1 VTRPEEALERA
12 REAVARKRAEGGY
25 TAAASTAGD
34 PAPPERPAAAQ
45 LREWSL
51 IEVDPE
57 LVYSTRRGGA
67 PITALKRGLLRLLR
81 QYTAELE
88 AQQTRFNV
96 AVLAQLGELESRLAK
111 LEQRPGRD
119 VPE

>member
-12 REAVARKRAEGGY
+12 REAVGRKRAEGGY
-25 TAAASTAGD
+25 PGAASTAGD
-34 PAPPERPAAAQ
+34 PAAPERPTPAQ

-51 IEVDPE
+51 IQVDPG

-67 PITALKRGLLRLLR
+67 PITTLKRALLRLLR

-96 AVLAQLGELESRLAK
+96 AVLAYLGELEARLAA
-111 LEQRPGRD
+111 LERD
-119 VPE
+119 KPE

>member
-1 VTRPEEALERA
+1 MTRPEDALDRA
-12 REAVARKRAEGGY
+12 RQEAGRKRAEGAY
-25 TAAASTAGD
+25 PPAESTAADA
-34 PAPPERPAAAQ
+34 PPPERPTPAQ

-67 PITALKRGLLRLLR
+67 PITGMKRLMLRLMR
-81 QYTAELE
+81 QYTTELE

-96 AVLAQLGELESRLAK
+96 ALLAYLGELESRLAA
-111 LEQRPGRD
+111 LERD
-119 VPE
+119 KPE

>member
-12 REAVARKRAEGGY
+12 REAVERKRAEGAYPAGE
-25 TAAASTAGD
+25 STAGEA
-34 PAPPERPAAAQ
+34 APPEHPTPSQ

-51 IEVDPE
+51 IQVDPE

-67 PITALKRGLLRLLR
+67 PITALKRALLRLLR
-81 QYTAELE
+81 QYTTELE

-96 AVLAQLGELESRLAK
+96 ALLAYLGELESRLAA
-111 LEQRPGRD
+111 LERGRD
-119 VPE
+119 DPE

>member
-1 VTRPEEALERA
+1 MTRPEEALERA
-12 REAVARKRAEGGY
+12 REAAERKRAEGAY
-25 TAAASTAGD
+25 PPRDSTAGEA
-34 PAPPERPAAAQ
+34 PPPERPTAAH

-51 IEVDPE
+51 IQVDTE

-81 QYTAELE
+81 QYTSELE

-96 AVLAQLGELESRLAK
+96 ALLAYLAELESRLAA
-111 LEQRPGRD
+111 LERD
-119 VPE
+119 KPE